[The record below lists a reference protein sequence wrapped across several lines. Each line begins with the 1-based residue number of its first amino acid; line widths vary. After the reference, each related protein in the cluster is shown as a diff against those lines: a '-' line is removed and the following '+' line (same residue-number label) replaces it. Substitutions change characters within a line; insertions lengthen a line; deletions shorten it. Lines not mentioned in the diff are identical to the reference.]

1 MPISYW
7 SKDGKLIRRK
17 NGGIIRDD
25 NCCCG
30 APDCL
35 PFYPCYDSSPPVVTL
50 TLDNVLASNGVDPA
64 PFWEW
69 AEGTW
74 TLTNAN
80 AFGAPCYS
88 LFRFSFQDAGSSYSV
103 SSSFNFHPFAPTYY
117 QIILTL
123 SRDGLNYARVSP
135 QFFTPQKGRCSDV
148 PAFSWE
154 NEGVVQFRPI
164 APTTGTAFRVEDG
177 EWSISL

>member
-74 TLTNAN
+74 TLPNSN
-80 AFGAPCYS
+80 LFGAPCYS
-88 LFRFSFQDAGSSYSV
+88 SFTFGFQQSGSTYEV
-103 SSSFNFHPFAPTYY
+103 HSSLGYNPFAPTHYTV
-117 QIILTL
+117 QIRLT
-123 SRDGLNYARVSP
+123 RDGVQYARNGSP
-135 QFFTPQKGRCSDV
+135 QFFIPKGRCSDV

-154 NEGVVQFRPI
+154 NEGVIQFV
-164 APTTGTAFRVEDG
+164 PTGGSSGTAFRVEDG
-177 EWSISL
+177 AWSISL